1 MAAEPGQ
8 LPTLSFFRTFWLT
21 LALGVSVSACVGAT
35 NPVTGERDWT
45 TVDERQ
51 ELEIGHE
58 THPKILNLYGYY
70 DNPRL
75 QEYVSQVGQALV
87 PHTHRPELDYR
98 FTVLDTPMVNAL
110 ATPGYVYIT
119 RGMLALLNSEAELAG
134 VLGHELA
141 HITARHTAQR
151 IGQQQTVDIIKVV
164 LDVATDS
171 TLIDNAA
178 NILGEAHLRGYG
190 RENELEADR
199 LGARYAALAGYEP
212 EALLEVIRILKDQES
227 HEIKMAREEGREP
240 QVYHGLFATHP
251 DNDDRLQEVIREAN
265 QHRPNSEV
273 LVRREEYL
281 RHIDGMAM
289 GPAEFEGMLRGR
301 HFYHRSYDFTLAFP
315 EGWEAQNFP
324 DRLIAQAPGRD
335 MQIRLTLVERN
346 ARQPSCDFLHRRFE
360 NLAQLK
366 VRATEGFSG
375 CQARVWDDRSA
386 ADILVL
392 EHSPRIF
399 LVAAAQSGRP
409 EAFRRYAGAVQE
421 TFQSLRPMTKT
432 EYDAARPPKLRVVEA
447 KVGDTYAAYAE
458 GADWDPYPEDQLRL
472 FNAAYPSG
480 EPIPGEP
487 VKTVH

>member
-1 MAAEPGQ
+1 MAAERRR
-8 LPTLSFFRTFWLT
+8 LPTLSFFRTSLLT
-21 LALGVSVSACVGAT
+21 LALGASVSACVGAT

-45 TVDERQ
+45 VVDEKR
-51 ELEIGHE
+51 ELELGHE
-58 THPKILNLYGYY
+58 AHPEILNLYGYY

-87 PHTHRPELDYR
+87 PHTHRPKLDYR
-98 FTVLDTPMVNAL
+98 FTVLDSPMVNAM

-151 IGQQQTVDIIKVV
+151 IGQQQTVDIIKLV
-164 LDVATDS
+164 LDVATNS
-171 TLIDNAA
+171 ALIDNAA

-199 LGARYAALAGYEP
+199 LGARYAALAGYDP

-227 HEIKMAREEGREP
+227 HEIKMARQEGRKP

-265 QHRPNSEV
+265 QHRSGSEV
-273 LVRREEYL
+273 LTRRGEYL
-281 RHIDGMAM
+281 RHIDGMAI
-289 GPAEFEGMLRGR
+289 GPAEFEGLLRGR
-301 HFYHRSYDFTLAFP
+301 YFYHRSYNFTLAFP
-315 EGWEAQNFP
+315 EGWETKNFP
-324 DRLIAQAPGRD
+324 DRLIAQAPGQD
-335 MQIRLTLVERN
+335 MQIRLTLIERN
-346 ARQPSCDFLHRRFE
+346 ARQPSCDFLSRRFE
-360 NLAQLK
+360 NLAQLR

-375 CQARVWDDRSA
+375 CQARVWDSQSA

-392 EHSPRIF
+392 EHSSEIF
-399 LVAAAQSGRP
+399 LVVAAQSDRP
-409 EAFRRYAGAVQE
+409 EAFRRYAGTVQE

-432 EYDAARPPKLRVVEA
+432 EYDAARPPQLKIAEA
-447 KVGDTYAAYAE
+447 KAGDTYAAYAE
-458 GADWDPYPEDQLRL
+458 GAEWDSYPEDQLRL
-472 FNAAYPSG
+472 FNAAYPSD
-480 EPIPGEP
+480 EPTPGEA
-487 VKTVH
+487 VKLVR